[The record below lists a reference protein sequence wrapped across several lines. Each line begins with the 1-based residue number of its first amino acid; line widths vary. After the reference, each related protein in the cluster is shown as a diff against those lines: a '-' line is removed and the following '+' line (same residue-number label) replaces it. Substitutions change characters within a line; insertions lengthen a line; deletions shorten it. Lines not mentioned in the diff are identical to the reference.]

1 LNKFRLTTFS
11 SRETVL
17 SDNNPPFLPL
27 QNMAE
32 RHQALTPY
40 VAGSYLEAARVCLDR
55 HHSSPKEFTL
65 EDDNVESIATVEW
78 EVTDSRV
85 QAAWA
90 NADDATRDG
99 AYAIA
104 IAATELL
111 RGMVAVRRAETCT
124 GADYYI
130 AFSDQDLEDLENC
143 FRLEVSGTDSDKSE
157 VKRRLRVKLE
167 QARQG
172 NSNLP
177 ALAAV
182 IGFRV
187 QLILLQTVDEAS

>member
-1 LNKFRLTTFS
+1 MA
-11 SRETVL
+11 
-17 SDNNPPFLPL
+17 DNNPPLLPL

-32 RHQALTPY
+32 RHQALTPSI
-40 VAGSYLEAARVCLDR
+40 AGSYLEAARVCLDR
-55 HHSSPKEFTL
+55 HHSSPKEFIL
-65 EDDNVESIATVEW
+65 ENDRIESVANVEW
-78 EVTDSRV
+78 QVTDDRI

-90 NADDATRDG
+90 NVDDATRDG

-111 RGMVAVRRAETCT
+111 RGLVAVHRAETRT

-130 AFSDQDLEDLENC
+130 APMGEELEDLEHWW
-143 FRLEVSGTDSDKSE
+143 RLEVSGTHLDKSE
-157 VKRRLRVKLE
+157 VKRRLREKLE
-167 QARQG
+167 QARKG

-182 IGFRV
+182 VGFRV